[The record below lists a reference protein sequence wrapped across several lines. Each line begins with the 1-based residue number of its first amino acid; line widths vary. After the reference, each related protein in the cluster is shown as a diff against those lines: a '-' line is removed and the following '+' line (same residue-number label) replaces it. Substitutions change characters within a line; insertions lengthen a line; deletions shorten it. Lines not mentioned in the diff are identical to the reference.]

1 MVAAIACAEFLGPAR
16 LSHFDAAGNPV
27 GKRRTNAV
35 IWLAA
40 CSLDG
45 SSHTYQYIRDMLS
58 GPAEQEYQLDI
69 GMTRTL
75 IKGEGHGYLV
85 KQVTASPKSLEGPR
99 PTFVI
104 QEETQNW
111 TPAEQG
117 PELDAVI
124 HRGLG
129 KVDGRRIAVTNAP
142 EPGKG
147 SVAEM
152 THQYQKQIEDG
163 EAIETGLL
171 FDTFM
176 IHVPNIYDKEQ
187 AYPALQEM
195 YKHAYWQ
202 NLERIWRD
210 INDPAHSEIDSRRF
224 YFNEMVE
231 PKALWIPEAV
241 WDEAGDYRLHLNK
254 RDKVALGFRV
264 RKYCAAVTATRLKD
278 GATFLLKLWEKP
290 EDSDRTWEVPYAEID
305 KFVRKTISKTHTVV
319 YVMTSPNGFADGIG
333 RWQAEYEDEVTFE
346 AIWLDRNKVKHAD
359 AVDAFDCAVRDR
371 RLKHTGDPDLKRH
384 VMNCFVT
391 EVPQGNLIRMET
403 THSKRFIVAAE
414 AALLSFQGSIEAIQ
428 DGLGD
433 DPPDNY
439 AFSF

>member
-1 MVAAIACAEFLGPAR
+1 MVAAIACAEFLGPAKF
-16 LSHFDAAGNPV
+16 SHFDAAGNAV
-27 GKRRTNAV
+27 GKRRNNAV
-35 IWLAA
+35 VWLAA

-58 GPAEQEYQLDI
+58 GPAEEAFNLDI

-75 IKGEGHGYLV
+75 IKGRGNSDLV
-85 KQVTASPKSLEGPR
+85 KQVTASPRSLEGPR

-111 TPAEQG
+111 LPSEQG
-117 PELDAVI
+117 PELEAVI

-129 KVDGRRIAVTNAP
+129 KVNGRRIAVTNAP
-142 EPGKG
+142 EPGKQ
-147 SVAEM
+147 SVAEA
-152 THQYQKQIEDG
+152 THQYQKDIESG
-163 EAIETGLL
+163 EAVETGLL

-176 IHVPNIYDKEQ
+176 IHVDNIYDKEQ
-187 AYPALQEM
+187 AMPALEKM

-202 NLERIWRD
+202 NIDRVWRD
-210 INDPAHSEIDSRRF
+210 INDPSHKEIDSRRF

-231 PKALWIPEAV
+231 PKALWIPEAT
-241 WDEAGDYRLHLNK
+241 WDEAEVPRLILNK
-254 RDKVALGFRV
+254 RDRICLGFRV
-264 RKYCAAVTATRLKD
+264 RKYCAAVTATRLRD

-290 EDSDRTWEVPYAEID
+290 QDEARTWEVPYAEID
-305 KFVRKTISKTHTVV
+305 KFVRKTLKTHTVV
-319 YVMTSPNGFADGIG
+319 YMMTSPNGFADGIG
-333 RWQAEYEDEVTFE
+333 RWQADHEDEVVFE

-359 AVDAFDCAVRDR
+359 AVDAFECAVRDR

-384 VMNCFVT
+384 IMNCFIT

-433 DPPDNY
+433 EPADNF

>member
-1 MVAAIACAEFLGPAR
+1 MVAAIACAEFLGPAKF
-16 LSHFDAAGNPV
+16 SHFDAAGNAV

-35 IWLAA
+35 VWLAA

-58 GPAEQEYQLDI
+58 GPAEEAYQLDV

-75 IKGEGHGYLV
+75 IKGKGHSYV
-85 KQVTASPKSLEGPR
+85 IKQVTASPKSLEGPR

-111 TPAEQG
+111 LPSEQG

-142 EPGKG
+142 EPGKQ
-147 SVAEM
+147 SVAEGV
-152 THQYQKQIEDG
+152 HAYQKDIESG
-163 EAIETGLL
+163 EAVETGLL

-176 IHVPNIYDKEQ
+176 IHVDNIYDKEQ
-187 AYPALQEM
+187 AFPALQKM
-195 YKHAYWQ
+195 YANAPWQ

-210 INDPAHSEIDSRRF
+210 INDPSHKEIDSRRF

-231 PKALWIPEAV
+231 PKALWIPEGT
-241 WDEAGDYRLHLNK
+241 WDEAEVPRLMLNK
-254 RDKVALGFRV
+254 RDRICLGFRV
-264 RKYCAAVTATRLKD
+264 RKYCAAVTATRLRD

-290 EDSDRTWEVPYAEID
+290 HDEGRAWEVPYAEID
-305 KFVRKTISKTHTVV
+305 KFVRKTLKTHTVV
-319 YVMTSPNGFADGIG
+319 YMMTSPNGFADGIG
-333 RWQAEYEDEVTFE
+333 RWQADHEDEVVFE

-359 AVDAFDCAVRDR
+359 AVDAFECAVRDR

-384 VMNCFVT
+384 IMNCFIT

-433 DPPDNY
+433 EPADNF